1 MASRSTQSFI
11 LPRSIKEAPEI
22 SGELMVKRKMPPC
35 SGSVALRQLKV
46 IELNKFNR
54 ANEYAKLVIQA
65 GEYYIL
71 KLV

>member
-1 MASRSTQSFI
+1 MI
-11 LPRSIKEAPEI
+11 
-22 SGELMVKRKMPPC
+22 KRKMPPC

-54 ANEYAKLVIQA
+54 ANDYRKLVIQA
-65 GEYYIL
+65 GEHYIL

>member
-1 MASRSTQSFI
+1 MGPRSTQPFI
-11 LPRSIKEAPEI
+11 LPRSIEGAPEI
-22 SGELMVKRKMPPC
+22 SGELMVKRKMPSC
-35 SGSVALRQLKV
+35 SGSVALRQSKV

-54 ANEYAKLVIQA
+54 ANEYTKLVIQA